1 MSYAYRNRKKIKKQY
16 KREFG
21 PKRYW
26 QEFRRYVERLVEERM
41 GPPTTLEELMKQVR
55 EATNG

>member
-1 MSYAYRNRKKIKKQY
+1 MSYAYNHRKKVKKQY

-26 QEFRRYVERLVEERM
+26 QEFRGYVERLVASRL
-41 GPPTTLEELMKQVR
+41 GPPTTLMR
-55 EATNG
+55 